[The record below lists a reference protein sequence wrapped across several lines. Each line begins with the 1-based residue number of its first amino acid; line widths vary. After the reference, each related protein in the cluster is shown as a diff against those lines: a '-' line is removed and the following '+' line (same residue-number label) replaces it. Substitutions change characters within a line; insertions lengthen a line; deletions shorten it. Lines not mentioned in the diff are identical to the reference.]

1 MSGLMAVVVGIL
13 MLLALP
19 ALVVLFIGL
28 FATGLGAVVY
38 ILVKIGIV
46 AAVVLAVAVLVWLL
60 ECILS

>member
-1 MSGLMAVVVGIL
+1 MSGLMIAVVGIL
-13 MLLALP
+13 TLLALP

-28 FATGLGAVVY
+28 FVTGLGAVVY

>member
-1 MSGLMAVVVGIL
+1 MSGLMIMVVGIL
-13 MLLALP
+13 TLLALP

-28 FATGLGAVVY
+28 FVTGLGAVVY